1 MHEMT
6 QANLEAA
13 FAGESQ
19 AHMKYK
25 IFADK
30 AEEEGY
36 PQVARL
42 FRAISFAEQVH
53 ATNHFRQL
61 QGIGETAD
69 NLGVAIGG
77 ENYENT
83 EMYPSFNAVAKL
95 QGEKGA
101 MLSIHYAL
109 EAEKIHVR
117 RGQEQGRGGRSDRG
131 RTGLYL
137 PRLWVHRDRH
147 ASRQVPGLIDAGVQ
161 VRQVLVLVPAEEGP
175 GQGNAFV

>member
-1 MHEMT
+1 MHAMT
-6 QANLEAA
+6 KANLETA

-19 AHMKYK
+19 AYMKYT

-36 PQVARL
+36 PEVARL
-42 FRAISFAEQVH
+42 FRAIAYAEQVH

-61 QGIGETAD
+61 YGVEDTAS
-69 NLGVAIGG
+69 NLGSAIGG

-83 EMYPSFNAVAKL
+83 EMYPAFNAVARE

-109 EAEKIHVR
+109 EAEKIHEAMYGEAKKLVQN
-117 RGQEQGRGGRSDRG
+117 GEDRPAQPVYICPICG
-131 RTGLYL
+131 YTVIGDPPEKGPVSQT
-137 PRLWVHRDRH
+137 PR
-147 ASRQVPGLIDAGVQ
+147 
-161 VRQVLVLVPAEEGP
+161 EK
-175 GQGNAFV
+175 FVKF

>member
-61 QGIGETAD
+61 QGVGETAE

-83 EMYPSFNAVAKL
+83 EMYPAFNSVAKL

-109 EAEKIHVR
+109 EAEKIHEAMYGEAKNMIEGGVAID
-117 RGQEQGRGGRSDRG
+117 EQPVYICPVCGYTVIGEPPSKCPVSQTPKER
-131 RTGLYL
+131 
-137 PRLWVHRDRH
+137 
-147 ASRQVPGLIDAGVQ
+147 
-161 VRQVLVLVPAEEGP
+161 
-175 GQGNAFV
+175 FVKF

>member
-1 MHEMT
+1 MHDMT
-6 QANLEAA
+6 KANLEAA

-36 PQVARL
+36 PEVARL

-53 ATNHFRQL
+53 ATNHFKQL
-61 QGIGETAD
+61 MGVGDTVA
-69 NLGVAIGG
+69 NLGAAIGG

-83 EMYPSFNAVAKL
+83 EMYPAFNAVARE

-109 EAEKIHVR
+109 EAEKIHEVMYGEAKALVKS
-117 RGQEQGRGGRSDRG
+117 GQDMAEAAVYICPVCGYTVIGDPPEKCPVSK
-131 RTGLYL
+131 T
-137 PRLWVHRDRH
+137 PRER
-147 ASRQVPGLIDAGVQ
+147 
-161 VRQVLVLVPAEEGP
+161 
-175 GQGNAFV
+175 FVKF

>member
-83 EMYPSFNAVAKL
+83 EMYPSFSAVAKL

-109 EAEKIHVR
+109 EAEKIHEAMYGEAKSRVES
-117 RGQEQGRGGRSDRG
+117 GVAIEEEPVYICPVCGYTVIGTPPEKCPVSS
-131 RTGLYL
+131 T
-137 PRLWVHRDRH
+137 P
-147 ASRQVPGLIDAGVQ
+147 ASK
-161 VRQVLVLVPAEEGP
+161 
-175 GQGNAFV
+175 FVKF

>member
-1 MHEMT
+1 MRQMT
-6 QANLEAA
+6 KANLEAA

-36 PQVARL
+36 PEVARL

-61 QGIGETAD
+61 QGIGDTAA
-69 NLGVAIGG
+69 NLGAAMGG

-83 EMYPSFNAVAKL
+83 EMYPAFDAVAKL

-101 MLSIHYAL
+101 VLSIHYAL
-109 EAEKIHVR
+109 EAEKIHEVMYGDAKR
-117 RGQEQGRGGRSDRG
+117 LVESGQDRG
-131 RTGLYL
+131 YAPVYICPTCGFTVIGEPPEKCPVSQT
-137 PRLWVHRDRH
+137 PRE
-147 ASRQVPGLIDAGVQ
+147 Q
-161 VRQVLVLVPAEEGP
+161 
-175 GQGNAFV
+175 FVKF